1 MQHERSTKYFIDT
14 NIFLHVLF
22 AQEKEEICG
31 KLLEKINRGEIK
43 GISSPYVL
51 SEIVWKEKES
61 RVPAEEIAKDLSA
74 ILSIQNLSFIQ
85 ASSDTILQSMVYM
98 REYGLNHVD
107 SVVVATVIK
116 ETLKFLVSYDTDFD
130 KVSIVERVEP
140 EKLV

>member
-31 KLLEKINRGEIK
+31 KLLEKINHGEIK

-61 RVPAEEIAKDLSA
+61 RVPAEEIAKDISA

-140 EKLV
+140 EELV